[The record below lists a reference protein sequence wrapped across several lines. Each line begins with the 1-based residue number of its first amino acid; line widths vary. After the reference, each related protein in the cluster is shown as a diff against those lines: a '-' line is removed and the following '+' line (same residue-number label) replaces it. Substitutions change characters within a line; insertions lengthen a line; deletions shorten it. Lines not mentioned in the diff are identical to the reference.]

1 MSKHHTRAATKDDT
15 FLLEQIMRDAFAD
28 SYAHFMP
35 EQYVRE
41 WYDNDEAARAI
52 RVGQSRCGVAEV
64 MGRVAGFVMYLDNT
78 ITELW
83 VDPNFQEQGVGRSLI
98 EWVESEFRKIGFPTI
113 TMYCYETNANA
124 LGFFKQLR
132 CRRASTFMSNDVA
145 GGPVVVYT
153 MLKMVKNLKR

>member
-1 MSKHHTRAATKDDT
+1 MSKHHTRAVTKDDV
-15 FLLEQIMRDAFAD
+15 FLLEQIMRDTFAA

-52 RVGQSRCGVAEV
+52 RVGQSRAGVAEV

-78 ITELW
+78 ITQLW
-83 VDPNFQEQGVGRSLI
+83 VDPNYQRQGVGRALI
-98 EWVESEFRKIGFPTI
+98 EWVESEYRKFGFPVI
-113 TMYCYETNANA
+113 TMYCYEANTNA
-124 LGFFKQLR
+124 LEFLKKMR

-145 GGPVVVYT
+145 GGPVVVYN